1 MGGLLRPSHHF
12 WRFLTVIS
20 NMIDIRRR
28 SSFWGCLVL
37 AVVAAWV
44 FAPSARAG
52 TVIELKT
59 TYFDNSKPDENTMI
73 YLEEGRLRF
82 EAMESGKAM
91 TLIVTLDDAG
101 GPVCWVIDTKEKTYT
116 EITRE
121 SANKVKAQI
130 EEGKKQMEE
139 QLKNMPEDQQAQ
151 MREMMNDQIGQFD
164 KASKIKFKQVASGV
178 EINKWK
184 CVQYESLIDEEKHED
199 IWAADWK
206 QIGLKKSDAEI
217 LKKFGSL
224 FAGISPETNAF
235 FHTGGSE
242 SAGGFDGFPVL
253 VVEYKE
259 GVKFEKSEVSS
270 INNKNLEADL
280 FTIPQGFTK
289 VSLFDR

>member
-1 MGGLLRPSHHF
+1 MINMGRKSL
-12 WRFLTVIS
+12 
-20 NMIDIRRR
+20 
-28 SSFWGCLVL
+28 FWGCLAL
-37 AVVAAWV
+37 AVVAAWIC
-44 FAPSARAG
+44 APSAHAG
-52 TVIELKT
+52 TVIELNT
-59 TYFDNSKPDENTMI
+59 TYFDGSKPDENTMI

-82 EAMESGKAM
+82 EAVESGKEM

-101 GPVCWVIDTKEKTYT
+101 EPVCWVIDTKEKTYT

-121 SANKVKAQI
+121 SANKVKVQI
-130 EEGKKQMEE
+130 EQGKKQMEE
-139 QLKNMPEDQQAQ
+139 QLKAMPEEQRAQ
-151 MREMMNDQIGQFD
+151 MREMMNNQIGQFD
-164 KASKIKFKQVASGV
+164 KAAKIKFKQVASGV

-199 IWAADWK
+199 IWAADWE
-206 QIGLKKSDAEI
+206 QIGLKKTDAEI

-224 FAGISPETNAF
+224 FEGISPETNAF

-259 GVKFEKSEVSS
+259 GAKFEKSEVTS
-270 INNKNLEADL
+270 IGNKKLEGDL
-280 FTIPQGFTK
+280 FALPEGFTK